1 MLVHF
6 MWIKFVYELYWE
18 KKNIRGNPFMLDVR
32 IQRAI
37 STFVEVAHGAM
48 CDLPES
54 KFLTSRFSQSF
65 ASGSFFLSYSRFR
78 IIW

>member
-18 KKNIRGNPFMLDVR
+18 KKNIRENPFMLDVR

-37 STFVEVAHGAM
+37 SQFVEVAHGAM

-65 ASGSFFLSYSRFR
+65 ASGSFFSQLLMV
-78 IIW
+78 

>member
-1 MLVHF
+1 MLAVF
-6 MWIKFVYELYWE
+6 
-18 KKNIRGNPFMLDVR
+18 R

-37 STFVEVAHGAM
+37 SPFVEVAHGAM

-65 ASGSFFLSYSRFR
+65 ASGLFFPSYSWFR
-78 IIW
+78 II